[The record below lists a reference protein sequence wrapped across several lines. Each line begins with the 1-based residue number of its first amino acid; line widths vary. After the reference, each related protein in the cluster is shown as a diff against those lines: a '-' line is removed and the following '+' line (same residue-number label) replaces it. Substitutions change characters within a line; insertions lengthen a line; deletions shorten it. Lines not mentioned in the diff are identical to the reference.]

1 MEKRKLI
8 DSEGRSEK
16 SIIQKLDLDGYI
28 HQFKQFLAREK
39 PIAMMGDI
47 NQHYRYIQA
56 LSKVQFPAP
65 NPVPNLDRELARIKK
80 QAVLALDEIYAFVT
94 MLSYFN
100 KLSALSFT
108 EPLLSW
114 IQGIEIPEEIVEI
127 IGYFTEEGE
136 INPERDPELFKLE
149 RAIKQNKADIKETLY
164 KLAHS
169 SKLRD
174 YLVDTQVHFNGG
186 EETLLVRGG
195 FNNAIKA
202 TVAARTAGGFFYIIP
217 QSISHL
223 KEKESALLSNKEE
236 LIYRYC
242 KDISAVFFKW
252 ERFLVFV
259 NKEYDRFD
267 HYQARVGF
275 ARAKEYEFIL
285 PSKTKR
291 IKLQDFAHP
300 AIENP
305 VPITMDFSKQIML
318 VTGVNAG
325 GKTMLLKS
333 MLSAVYMSKYLLPFK
348 CDAAQ
353 TEVGHYKSIEAVIDD
368 PQSVKNDISTF
379 AGRMQEFAK
388 LFGKEDAIVGV
399 DEIELGTDSDE
410 AASLFRVMLDE
421 LRKKGISFIVT
432 THHKRLAS
440 LMASDDEVELIAAL
454 YDEER
459 RLPTYTFL
467 QGSIGK
473 SYAFETAQ
481 RYGIPASIVK
491 KAKEVYGEDKENLN
505 ELIEKSTSLEREM
518 RMKIAKIDDELKSV
532 EKLKEKLQEEEFKL
546 QENHRKALAT
556 LENRY
561 NAATKKAREALKVQ
575 ESTEGRRLLN
585 VAHQHKDFKQKE
597 VQSVDEI
604 PLKEGDK
611 VKYRSHKG
619 EILGIRGTDA
629 TIIVDGLKMRVP
641 LVQLKRRG
649 DVPQVKVKPKAKEA
663 KITVEKSGAALSV
676 KLLGMYADE
685 AIDTVDKFLSD
696 ALVNGLHEVQIIH
709 GTGGGVLSKLV
720 GDYLKNHPKIEK
732 FYRMPGN
739 LGITVVEL

>member
-1 MEKRKLI
+1 MYSQE
-8 DSEGRSEK
+8 SSEK
-16 SIIQKLDLDGYI
+16 TIIQKLDLDGYI
-28 HQFKQFLAREK
+28 QQFQRFLAREK
-39 PIAMMGDI
+39 PVAMMGDI

-56 LSKVQFPAP
+56 LSRVQFPEP
-65 NPVPNLDRELARIKK
+65 RPVPDLDRELNLIKK
-80 QAVLALDEIYAFVT
+80 QGVLSLDEIHAFVS
-94 MLSYFN
+94 MLTYFN
-100 KLSALSFT
+100 TLKTVGFT

-127 IGYFTEEGE
+127 IGYFTAEGD

-149 RAIKQNKADIKETLY
+149 RAIKQNKIEIRDTLY

-169 SKLRD
+169 GRLRD
-174 YLVDTQVHFNGG
+174 YMVDTQVHFNGG

-202 TVAARTAGGFFYIIP
+202 TVVARSPGGFFYILP
-217 QSISHL
+217 QSISQL
-223 KEKESALLSNKEE
+223 KEKESALLSKKEE
-236 LIYRYC
+236 LIYTYC
-242 KDISAVFFKW
+242 KNISAVFFKW
-252 ERFLVFV
+252 ERFLSFI

-267 HYQARVGF
+267 HYQARVSF
-275 ARAKEYEFIL
+275 ARANEYEFIL
-285 PSKTKR
+285 PSKHKR

-305 VPITMDFSKQIML
+305 VPVTIDLSKQIML

-348 CDAAQ
+348 CNAAH

-388 LFGKEDAIVGV
+388 LFTKEDAIVGV

-421 LRKKGISFIVT
+421 LRKRGITFIVT

-440 LMASDDEVELIAAL
+440 LMASDDQVELIAAL

-459 RLPTYTFL
+459 RVPTYTFL

-481 RYGIPASIVK
+481 RYGVPVSIVN
-491 KAKEVYGEDKENLN
+491 KAKKVYGEDKENLN
-505 ELIEKSTSLEREM
+505 ELIERSTSLEREM
-518 RMKIAKIDDELKSV
+518 RSKIGQIDEELKSI
-532 EKLKEKLQEEEFKL
+532 ERQKQKLLDEEAKLQES
-546 QENHRKALAT
+546 HRKAIAT

-561 NAATKKAREALKVQ
+561 NAATKKAREALKAQ
-575 ESTEGRRLLN
+575 ESREGRRLLN
-585 VAHQHKDFKQKE
+585 VAHQRKEFTPKE
-597 VQSVDEI
+597 VKLEEET

-619 EILGIRGTDA
+619 EIVGIRGKDA
-629 TIIVDGLKMRVP
+629 TILVDGLKMRVP
-641 LVQLKRRG
+641 LGQLKRRG
-649 DVPQVKVKPKAKEA
+649 ETPQVKVKPKAKEA
-663 KITVEKSGAALSV
+663 KVHVEKTGAAVSV

-720 GDYLKNHPKIEK
+720 TDYLKRHPKIQK

>member
-1 MEKRKLI
+1 MLEQI
-8 DSEGRSEK
+8 NEK

-28 HQFKQFLAREK
+28 KQFQTFLARQK
-39 PIAMMGDI
+39 PVAMMGDI
-47 NQHYRYIQA
+47 NQHYRYIKA

-65 NPVPNLDRELARIKK
+65 FAVPNLDTELARIKK
-80 QAVLALDEIYAFVT
+80 QAVLSLDEIYAFVK
-94 MLSYFN
+94 MFSYFN
-100 KLSALSFT
+100 TLSAVGFT
-108 EPLLSW
+108 EPLISW

-127 IGYFTEEGE
+127 IGYFTDEGD
-136 INPERDPELFKLE
+136 INPARDPELYKLE
-149 RAIKQNKADIKETLY
+149 RAIKQNRRDIKDTLY

-169 SKLRD
+169 SRLRD

-202 TVAARTAGGFFYIIP
+202 TVVARSPGGFFYILP

-223 KEKESALLSNKEE
+223 KEKESVLVSNKEE
-236 LIYRYC
+236 IIYRYC
-242 KDISAVFFKW
+242 KEISSVFFKW
-252 ERFLVFV
+252 ERFLAFI

-267 HYQARVGF
+267 HYQARVSF
-275 ARAKEYEFIL
+275 ARAKEYEFVL
-285 PSKTKR
+285 PSKSKR
-291 IKLQDFAHP
+291 IKLENFAHP
-300 AIENP
+300 AIEKP
-305 VPITMDFSKQIML
+305 VPVSMDFNKQIML

-348 CDAAQ
+348 CDVTKTQ
-353 TEVGHYKSIEAVIDD
+353 VGHYKSIEAVIDD

-388 LFGKEDAIVGV
+388 LFHKEDAIVGV

-473 SYAFETAQ
+473 SYAFETAE
-481 RYGIPASIVK
+481 RYGVPVGIVK
-491 KAKEVYGEDKENLN
+491 QAKRVYGEDKENLN

-518 RMKIAKIDDELKSV
+518 RMKISKIDEELQAV
-532 EKLKEKLQEEEFKL
+532 EAKKIKLEDEEFKL
-546 QENHRKALAT
+546 QEQHRKAITT

-561 NAATKKAREALKVQ
+561 NAATKKAREALKAK

-597 VQSVDEI
+597 LANADEE

-619 EILGIRGTDA
+619 ELVSLRGKDA
-629 TIIVDGLKMRVP
+629 TIMVDGLKMRVP
-641 LVQLKRRG
+641 LSQLKRRG
-649 DVPQVKVKPKAKEA
+649 DTNKVKLKPKPRKPRADVN
-663 KITVEKSGAALSV
+663 VEKSSASV
-676 KLLGMYADE
+676 SIKLLGMYADE

-696 ALVNGLHEVQIIH
+696 ALVNNLNEVQIIH

-720 GDYLKNHPKIEK
+720 GEYLKKHPKIAK

-739 LGITVVEL
+739 LGITIVEL

>member
-1 MEKRKLI
+1 VLIKQSNEKT
-8 DSEGRSEK
+8 
-16 SIIQKLDLDGYI
+16 IIQKLDLDGYI
-28 HQFKQFLAREK
+28 QAFKKFLAREK
-39 PIAMMGDI
+39 PVVMMGDI
-47 NQHYRYIQA
+47 NQHYRYVQA
-56 LSKVQFPAP
+56 LSKVQFPTP
-65 NPVPNLDRELARIKK
+65 SSVPNLDRELMLIKK
-80 QAVLALDEIYAFVT
+80 QGVLSLDEIYAFVT
-94 MLSYFN
+94 MFSYFN
-100 KLSALSFT
+100 SLNAVELT
-108 EPLLSW
+108 QPLLSW
-114 IQGIEIPEEIVEI
+114 IQGIEIPDDIVEI
-127 IGYFTEEGE
+127 IGYFTQEGS

-149 RAIKQNKADIKETLY
+149 RAIKRNKIEIKETLY
-164 KLAHS
+164 KLTHS

-174 YLVDTQVHFNGG
+174 YLVDTQIHFNGG

-195 FNNAIKA
+195 FNRVIKA
-202 TVAARTAGGFFYIIP
+202 TVAARSAGGFFYIIP

-223 KEKESALLSNKEE
+223 KAKESALLSSKEE
-236 LIYRYC
+236 LIYTYC
-242 KDISAVFFKW
+242 KNISAVFFKW
-252 ERFLVFV
+252 IRFLAFI

-267 HYQARVGF
+267 HYQARVSF
-275 ARAKEYEFIL
+275 ARANEYEFVL
-285 PSKTKR
+285 PSKQKR

-305 VPITMDFSKQIML
+305 VLINMDFSKQIML

-348 CDAAQ
+348 CDATHTQ
-353 TEVGHYKSIEAVIDD
+353 VGHYKSIEAVIDD

-388 LFGKEDAIVGV
+388 LFRKKDAIVGV

-410 AASLFRVMLDE
+410 AASLFRVMLDA

-454 YDEER
+454 YDEEQR
-459 RLPTYTFL
+459 MPTYTFL

-481 RYGIPASIVK
+481 RYGVPVSIVN

-505 ELIEKSTSLEREM
+505 ELIEKSTALERQM
-518 RMKIAKIDDELKSV
+518 RLKIAKIDHELKSV
-532 EKLKEKLQEEEFKL
+532 EKQKEKLQNEEIKL
-546 QENHRKALAT
+546 QEKHRKALAT

-561 NAATKKAREALKVQ
+561 NAATKKAREVLKVK

-585 VAHQHKDFKQKE
+585 IAHQRKEFKSKE
-597 VQSVDEI
+597 IKSIDKI
-604 PLKEGDK
+604 PLKNGDK

-619 EILGIRGTDA
+619 ELLSLRGKDA
-629 TIIVDGLKMRVP
+629 IIIVDGMKMRVP
-641 LVQLKRRG
+641 LKQLKKRG
-649 DVPQVKVKPKAKEA
+649 YTPQIKINHKRKQVKIHVQKPRA
-663 KITVEKSGAALSV
+663 TLSV
-676 KLLGMYADE
+676 KLLGMYGDE

-696 ALVNGLHEVQIIH
+696 ALVNGLNEVQIIH
-709 GTGGGVLSKLV
+709 GTGGGVLSRLV
-720 GDYLKNHPKIEK
+720 GEYLRSHPKIER

>member
-1 MEKRKLI
+1 VP
-8 DSEGRSEK
+8 SQQTNEK

-28 HQFKQFLAREK
+28 KQFQTFLARQK
-39 PIAMMGDI
+39 PVAMHGDI
-47 NQHYRYIQA
+47 NQHYRYIKA
-56 LSKVQFPAP
+56 LSKVQFPTP
-65 NPVPNLDRELARIKK
+65 IYVPNLENELARIKK
-80 QAVLALDEIYAFVT
+80 QAILSLDEIYAFVCIF
-94 MLSYFN
+94 SYFN
-100 KLSALSFT
+100 KLSAIGFT
-108 EPLLSW
+108 EPLISW
-114 IQGIEIPEEIVEI
+114 IQGIEIPEEIIEI

-136 INPERDPELFKLE
+136 INPERDPELYKLE
-149 RAIKQNKADIKETLY
+149 RALKQNKRDIKDTLY

-169 SKLRD
+169 SKLKD

-202 TVAARTAGGFFYIIP
+202 TVVARSSGGFFYILP
-217 QSISHL
+217 QSIAHL
-223 KEKESALLSNKEE
+223 KEKESALLSSKEA
-236 LIYRYC
+236 IVYRYC
-242 KDISAVFFKW
+242 KEISTLFFKW
-252 ERFLVFV
+252 ERFLVFI

-267 HYQARVGF
+267 HYQARVSF
-275 ARAKEYEFIL
+275 ARTKEYEFVL
-285 PSKTKR
+285 PTKQKR
-291 IKLQDFAHP
+291 IKLSDFAHP

-305 VPITMDFSKQIML
+305 VPVSMDFDKKIML

-348 CDAAQ
+348 CDASK
-353 TEVGHYKSIEAVIDD
+353 TEVGHYKYIEAIIDD

-388 LFGKEDAIVGV
+388 LFHKEDAIVGV

-421 LRKKGISFIVT
+421 LSKRGIGFIVT

-440 LMASDDEVELIAAL
+440 LMATDDDVALVAAL

-459 RLPTYTFL
+459 RMPTYTFL

-481 RYGIPASIVK
+481 RYGVPVAIVNQAK
-491 KAKEVYGEDKENLN
+491 KVYGEDKDNLN

-518 RMKIAKIDDELKSV
+518 RMKINRIDEELKTV
-532 EKLKEKLQEEEFKL
+532 EAKKQKLEDEEIRLQE
-546 QENHRKALAT
+546 QHRKAMAT

-561 NAATKKAREALKVQ
+561 NAATKKAREALKAK

-585 VAHQHKDFKQKE
+585 VAHQRKDFKQRELTKA
-597 VQSVDEI
+597 DDI

-619 EILGIRGTDA
+619 ELISLRGKDA

-641 LVQLKRRG
+641 LKELKHRG
-649 DVPQVKVKPKAKEA
+649 DTPKVKLQPKPRKPKAEVN
-663 KITVEKSGAALSV
+663 VEKSGASVSV

-696 ALVNGLHEVQIIH
+696 ALVNNLSEVQIIH
-709 GTGGGVLSKLV
+709 GTGGGVLAKLV
-720 GDYLKNHPKIEK
+720 GEYLKRHPKIHSY
-732 FYRMPGN
+732 YRMPGN
-739 LGITVVEL
+739 LGITIVEL

>member
-1 MEKRKLI
+1 MKTLT
-8 DSEGRSEK
+8 
-16 SIIQKLDLDGYI
+16 QKLDLDQHI
-28 HQFKQFLAREK
+28 SNFKSFYARDKE
-39 PIAMMGDI
+39 ITIMGDI
-47 NQHYRYIQA
+47 NQHHRYIKA
-56 LSKVQFPAP
+56 LSTVQFTPIKEMQ
-65 NPVPNLDRELARIKK
+65 NLDRELNLLKK
-80 QAVLALDEIYAFVT
+80 QGVLRLQEIYAFAT
-94 MLSYFN
+94 M
-100 KLSALSFT
+100 
-108 EPLLSW
+108 
-114 IQGIEIPEEIVEI
+114 
-127 IGYFTEEGE
+127 IGYFNSLKAIGLPEPLGKWIREIDVPDEVSDVLLYFTDEGN
-136 INPERDPELFKLE
+136 INPEREPELYDIDKALK
-149 RAIKQNKADIKETLY
+149 RNKSE
-164 KLAHS
+164 
-169 SKLRD
+169 
-174 YLVDTQVHFNGG
+174 
-186 EETLLVRGG
+186 
-195 FNNAIKA
+195 
-202 TVAARTAGGFFYIIP
+202 
-217 QSISHL
+217 L
-223 KEKESALLSNKEE
+223 KDKESELLSRREE
-236 LIYRYC
+236 VIYRYC
-242 KDISAVFFKW
+242 QSFSAIFTKW
-252 ERFLVFV
+252 HLFMRFI
-259 NKEYDRFD
+259 NREYDRFD
-267 HYQARVGF
+267 HYQARVLF
-275 ARAKEYEFIL
+275 ARAYDFNFIL
-285 PSKTKR
+285 PSKKR
-291 IKLQDFAHP
+291 VVKLGEFCHP

-305 VPITMDFSKQIML
+305 VPVDINLDKSVML

-333 MLSAVYMSKYLLPFK
+333 LLSAVYMSKNLLPFK
-348 CDAAQ
+348 CKAET
-353 TEVGHYKSIEAVIDD
+353 TEIGHFRSIEAIIDD

-379 AGRMQEFAK
+379 AGRMVEFAK
-388 LFGKEDAIVGV
+388 LFDKESAIVGV

-481 RYGIPASIVK
+481 RYGVPVAIVNQ
-491 KAKEVYGEDKENLN
+491 AKQVYGEDKENLN

-518 RMKIAKIDDELKSV
+518 RLKIAKIDEELKLV
-532 EKLKEKLQEEEFKL
+532 EKKRETLEEDEFKL
-546 QENHRKALAT
+546 QEQHRKAIAT

-561 NAATKKAREALKVQ
+561 NAATKKAREALKAK

-585 VAHQHKDFKQKE
+585 VAHQHKDFKEKE
-597 VQSVDEI
+597 LKKIDDE

-619 EILGIRGTDA
+619 EIVSLRGKDA

-641 LVQLKRRG
+641 LSQLKRRG
-649 DVPQVKVKPKAKEA
+649 DTPQVKLKPKPRKPRAEVN
-663 KITVEKSGAALSV
+663 VEKSGASVSV

-696 ALVNGLHEVQIIH
+696 ALVNNLSEVQIIH

-720 GDYLKNHPKIEK
+720 GEYLKNHPKIGK

>member
-1 MEKRKLI
+1 ML
-8 DSEGRSEK
+8 SQQTNEK

-28 HQFKQFLAREK
+28 KQFQTFLAREK
-39 PIAMMGDI
+39 PVAMMGDI
-47 NQHYRYIQA
+47 NQHYRYVQA
-56 LSKVQFPAP
+56 LSKVQFPP
-65 NPVPNLDRELARIKK
+65 PPSVSNLDRELARIKK
-80 QAVLALDEIYAFVT
+80 QAVLSLDEIYAFVR
-94 MLSYFN
+94 MFLYFN
-100 KLSALSFT
+100 TLKAGSFP
-108 EPLLSW
+108 EPLASW
-114 IQGIEIPEEIVEI
+114 IQGLEISEELLEI
-127 IGYFTEEGE
+127 IGYFTAEGD
-136 INPERDPELFKLE
+136 INPERDPELYKLE
-149 RAIKQNKADIKETLY
+149 RAIKQNKSDIKETLY

-169 SKLRD
+169 GKLRD

-202 TVAARTAGGFFYIIP
+202 TVAARSPGGFFYIIP

-236 LIYRYC
+236 IIYRYC
-242 KDISAVFFKW
+242 KNISAIFFKW
-252 ERFLVFV
+252 ERFLAFI

-267 HYQARVGF
+267 HYQARVSF
-275 ARAKEYEFIL
+275 ARAKEYEFVL
-285 PSKTKR
+285 PSKHKR

-333 MLSAVYMSKYLLPFK
+333 MLSAVYMSKYLLPFR
-348 CDAAQ
+348 CDAAH

-440 LMASDDEVELIAAL
+440 LMASDEEVELMAAL

-481 RYGIPASIVK
+481 RYGVPASIVK

-518 RMKIAKIDDELKSV
+518 RMKIAKIEEELKSV

-546 QENHRKALAT
+546 QENHRKAIAT

-597 VQSVDEI
+597 VQPVDEI

-619 EILGIRGTDA
+619 EILSIHGKDA

-641 LVQLKRRG
+641 SVQLKRRG
-649 DVPQVKVKPKAKEA
+649 DVPQVKVKPKAKE
-663 KITVEKSGAALSV
+663 IQVTVEKAGAALSL

-685 AIDTVDKFLSD
+685 AMDTVDKFLSD
-696 ALVNGLHEVQIIH
+696 ALVHGLHEVQIIH
-709 GTGGGVLSKLV
+709 GAGGGVLSKMV

>member
-1 MEKRKLI
+1 MQEYIR
-8 DSEGRSEK
+8 EK
-16 SIIQKLDLDGYI
+16 SIIQKLDLDDYI

-39 PIAMMGDI
+39 PVAMMGDI

-56 LSKVQFPAP
+56 LAKVQFPTPSA
-65 NPVPNLDRELARIKK
+65 VPNLDRELARIKK
-80 QAVLALDEIYAFVT
+80 QAVLTLDEIYAFVS
-94 MLSYFN
+94 MFSYFN
-100 KLSALSFT
+100 TLRTVGFT
-108 EPLLSW
+108 EPLISW

-127 IGYFTEEGE
+127 IGYFTEEGD

-149 RAIKQNKADIKETLY
+149 RAIKQNKIDIKETLY

-202 TVAARTAGGFFYIIP
+202 TVAARSPGGFFYIIP

-223 KEKESALLSNKEE
+223 KEKESALLSDKEE

-242 KDISAVFFKW
+242 KEISAVFFKW
-252 ERFLVFV
+252 ERFLAFI

-267 HYQARVGF
+267 HYQARVSF
-275 ARAKEYEFIL
+275 ARAKEYEFVL
-285 PSKTKR
+285 PSKHKR

-348 CDAAQ
+348 CDVSK

-388 LFGKEDAIVGV
+388 LFSKEDAIVGV

-421 LRKKGISFIVT
+421 LRKKGITFIVT

-459 RLPTYTFL
+459 RMPTYTFL

-481 RYGIPASIVK
+481 RYGVPVAIVN
-491 KAKEVYGEDKENLN
+491 KAKEVYGEDKDNLN
-505 ELIEKSTSLEREM
+505 ELIEKSTTLEREM
-518 RMKIAKIDDELKSV
+518 RMKIAKIDEELKAV
-532 EKLKEKLQEEEFKL
+532 EKQKQRLQNEEIKLQES
-546 QENHRKALAT
+546 HRKAIAT

-561 NAATKKAREALKVQ
+561 NAATKKAREALKAQ

-585 VAHQHKDFKQKE
+585 IAHQRKEFKQKE
-597 VQSVDEI
+597 IKAVDAI
-604 PLKEGDK
+604 PLKAGDK

-619 EILGIRGTDA
+619 ELLSLRGKDA

-641 LVQLKRRG
+641 LSQLKRRG
-649 DVPQVKVKPKAKEA
+649 DTPQIKVKQKPKEA
-663 KITVEKSGAALSV
+663 KVSVERSGASVSV

-696 ALVNGLHEVQIIH
+696 ALVNGLSEVQIIH

-720 GDYLKNHPKIEK
+720 GEYLKNHPKIEK
-732 FYRMPGN
+732 YYRMPGN

>member
-1 MEKRKLI
+1 MPQQQTN
-8 DSEGRSEK
+8 EK

-39 PIAMMGDI
+39 PVAMMGDI

-56 LSKVQFPAP
+56 LSKIEFPSP
-65 NPVPNLDRELARIKK
+65 RPIPNLDRELNLIKK
-80 QAVLALDEIYAFVT
+80 QGVLSLDEIYAFVS
-94 MLSYFN
+94 MVSYFN
-100 KLSALSFT
+100 TLNTLGFS

-114 IQGIEIPEEIVEI
+114 IKGIEIPEEIVEI
-127 IGYFTEEGE
+127 VGYFTDEGD

-149 RAIKQNKADIKETLY
+149 RAIKQNKIEIKETLY

-169 SKLRD
+169 SRLRD

-202 TVAARTAGGFFYIIP
+202 TVVARSSGGFFYIIP

-236 LIYRYC
+236 LIYKYC
-242 KDISAVFFKW
+242 KDISALFFRW
-252 ERFLVFV
+252 ERFLVFI

-267 HYQARVGF
+267 HYQARVAF

-285 PSKTKR
+285 PSKSKR

-305 VPITMDFSKQIML
+305 VPVTMDMNKQIMQ

-348 CDAAQ
+348 CDAAK

-388 LFGKEDAIVGV
+388 LFSKEDAIVGV

-421 LRKKGISFIVT
+421 LRKKGITFIVT

-459 RLPTYTFL
+459 RVPTYTFL

-481 RYGIPASIVK
+481 RYGVPVAIVN

-505 ELIEKSTSLEREM
+505 ELIERSTTLEREM
-518 RMKIAKIDDELKSV
+518 RMKIAKVDEELKAV
-532 EKLKEKLQEEEFKL
+532 EKQKQKLLDEEDKL
-546 QENHRKALAT
+546 RESHRKAIAT

-561 NAATKKAREALKVQ
+561 NAATKKAREALKAK

-585 VAHQHKDFKQKE
+585 VAHQRKEFKQKE
-597 VQSVDEI
+597 VKLEESI

-619 EILGIRGTDA
+619 ELLSLRGKDA

-641 LVQLKRRG
+641 LSQLKRRG
-649 DVPQVKVKPKAKEA
+649 EEPKVKVPQKKKEA
-663 KITVEKSGAALSV
+663 KVHVEKSGASVSV

-696 ALVNGLHEVQIIH
+696 ALVNGLSEVQIIH

-720 GDYLKNHPKIEK
+720 SDYLKHHPKIHK
-732 FYRMPGN
+732 YYRMPGN

>member
-1 MEKRKLI
+1 MYPQE
-8 DSEGRSEK
+8 SSEK
-16 SIIQKLDLDGYI
+16 TIIQKLDLDGYI
-28 HQFKQFLAREK
+28 QQFQKFLAREK
-39 PIAMMGDI
+39 PVAMMGDI

-56 LSKVQFPAP
+56 LSNVQFPQP
-65 NPVPNLDRELARIKK
+65 KPVPNLDRELNLIKK
-80 QAVLALDEIYAFVT
+80 QGVLSLDEIYAFVS

-100 KLSALSFT
+100 SLKAVGFI

-114 IQGIEIPEEIVEI
+114 IQGIEIPEEIMEV
-127 IGYFTEEGE
+127 IGYFTAEGE

-149 RAIKQNKADIKETLY
+149 HAIKQNKIDIKETLY
-164 KLAHS
+164 KLVHS
-169 SKLRD
+169 SKLRE
-174 YLVDTQVHFNGG
+174 YLVDAQVHFNGG

-202 TVAARTAGGFFYIIP
+202 TVAARSPGGFFYIIP

-223 KEKESALLSNKEE
+223 KEKESALLSKKEE
-236 LIYRYC
+236 LIYTYC
-242 KDISAVFFKW
+242 KNISAVFFKW
-252 ERFLVFV
+252 ERFLSFI

-267 HYQARVGF
+267 HYQARVSF
-275 ARAKEYEFIL
+275 ARANEYEFIL
-285 PSKTKR
+285 PSKHKR

-333 MLSAVYMSKYLLPFK
+333 MLSAVYMSKYLLPFQ
-348 CDAAQ
+348 CNAAH

-388 LFGKEDAIVGV
+388 LFSKEDAIVGV

-421 LRKKGISFIVT
+421 LRNRGITFIVT

-440 LMASDDEVELIAAL
+440 LMASDDQVELIAAL

-459 RLPTYTFL
+459 RVPTYTFL

-481 RYGIPASIVK
+481 RYGVPVSIVNR
-491 KAKEVYGEDKENLN
+491 AKEVYGEDKENLN

-518 RMKIAKIDDELKSV
+518 RMKIAQIDDELRSV
-532 EKLKEKLQEEEFKL
+532 ERQKQKLAEEEAKLQE
-546 QENHRKALAT
+546 HYRKAVAT

-561 NAATKKAREALKVQ
+561 NAATKKAREALKAQ
-575 ESTEGRRLLN
+575 ESREGRRLLN
-585 VAHQHKDFKQKE
+585 VAHQRKEFKQKE
-597 VQSVDEI
+597 VKLEEEI

-619 EILGIRGTDA
+619 ELVGIRGKDA

-641 LVQLKRRG
+641 LEQLKRRG
-649 DVPQVKVKPKAKEA
+649 ETPQAKESPKAKEA
-663 KITVEKSGAALSV
+663 KVHVEKSGAAVSV

-685 AIDTVDKFLSD
+685 AIETVDKFLSD

-709 GTGGGVLSKLV
+709 GTGGGVLSKV
-720 GDYLKNHPKIEK
+720 VTDYLKKHPKIQT
-732 FYRMPGN
+732 FYRLPGN